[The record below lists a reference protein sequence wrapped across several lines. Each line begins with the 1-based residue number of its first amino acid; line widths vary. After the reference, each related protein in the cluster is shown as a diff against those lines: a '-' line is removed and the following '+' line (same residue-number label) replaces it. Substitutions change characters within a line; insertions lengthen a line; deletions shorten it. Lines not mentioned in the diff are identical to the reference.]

1 MESAKKIIV
10 ELDGRA
16 VYATRNYNRAR
27 QVAWRLIYANK
38 DREVIVHN
46 MGIIWGI

>member
-1 MESAKKIIV
+1 MSFKKIIV

-16 VYATRNYNRAR
+16 VYATRSYERAR

-38 DREVIVHN
+38 SKEVIVQH
-46 MGIIWGI
+46 MGIIFGI